1 MKTTHIILPALAL
14 SAAALV
20 SCDDYTDRNFG
31 TRDELYQPTQVNH
44 HVIDLTDAHYAAVA
58 TEAAN
63 IQAAEAA
70 GLGERLQLVAA
81 NHCFNSDIAPED
93 YLLPLLQQ
101 LVGKTQFYT
110 MDAGSTITVNC
121 MVAEQV
127 LVDDPAY
134 VPFTGTFTAG
144 KYLFAPLGQEQILG
158 TSGLTADGEHP
169 GYGYLYL
176 TGGDKCAAVTPFG
189 TDAYTI
195 DDIAK
200 QYVYT
205 FDKDGD
211 HFTIRNAAGYY
222 LYLDGSHASFQYTDD
237 LQSDC
242 DEPAQGLWDVKAT
255 DGTYDITNVATGQ
268 QLRYDT
274 SYKSAGCYS
283 PEKQTDNH
291 VGIRLFKEGKVSGL
305 QDGAPEMQSVIFGY
319 DGNEWACK
327 ADYINQTL
335 LGQTSTDV
343 ETIFALSGWSLE
355 FIGGIGD
362 LTYVWKLDGIYGLRA
377 SAYKSSTYYPT
388 DAWCI
393 SPALNLKKAKAPLFT
408 FQEAQKY
415 AGTPLEDYL
424 QVFVSTDYAGRGS
437 LQSAHWTDVT
447 ARLEGTRPDGS
458 SWDYSDMSLDLTEW
472 AGNPDVRVAFR
483 YISTDAVA
491 ATWEVKNV
499 VCKEKE

>member
-44 HVIDLTDAHYAAVA
+44 HVIDLTDAQYAAVA
-58 TEAAN
+58 AAPAN
-63 IQAAEAA
+63 IEAAEAEGVA
-70 GLGERLQLVAA
+70 DRLAA
-81 NHCFNSDIAPED
+81 VGTDKCFNAAIAPED
-93 YLLPLLQQ
+93 YLLPIIKD
-101 LVGKTQFYT
+101 LVGKTPYYT
-110 MDAGSTITVNC
+110 MDAGSTVTVVC
-121 MVAEQV
+121 KVSEQ
-127 LVDDPAY
+127 LKPTASAY
-134 VPFTGTFTAG
+134 VPATSFTEG
-144 KYLFAPLGQEQILG
+144 KYLIVPAGQKQPLGN
-158 TSGLTADGEHP
+158 SGLTAAGDHP
-169 GYGYLYL
+169 GSGLLYLAGTEKCAGVTPIGDNAFVIDATSKGYLY
-176 TGGDKCAAVTPFG
+176 
-189 TDAYTI
+189 
-195 DDIAK
+195 
-200 QYVYT
+200 T
-205 FDKDGD
+205 FEKVKR
-211 HFTIRNAAGYY
+211 HYHINNATGYY
-222 LYLDGSHASFQYTDD
+222 LYLDGTHSAFQYTDD
-237 LQSDC
+237 IESDC
-242 DEPAQGLWDVKAT
+242 DDPDYALWDVTMNA
-255 DGTYDITNVATGQ
+255 DGNIAIVNVGTGQ
-268 QLRYDT
+268 QVYFDPDN
-274 SYKSAGCYS
+274 SYAGCYS
-283 PEKQTDNH
+283 VPANNHIGLRLYNIGKAEPEQ
-291 VGIRLFKEGKVSGL
+291 
-305 QDGAPEMQSVIFGY
+305 QSVIFGY
-319 DGNEWACK
+319 NGNEWACK